1 MTITMTIIREAIDRV
16 QLAEMAQ
23 DFYGE
28 MIKGVVDVDRK
39 ILALNAELHS
49 DLEKLLLEDGS
60 NQESLWGIN
69 LYPDVEGD
77 DFIEFDSLINI
88 SPRRNNFSRDVEDK
102 TVREKISL
110 IVNDLVR

>member
-1 MTITMTIIREAIDRV
+1 MTIIREAIDRT

-102 TVREKISL
+102 AVREKISL